1 VQTSQPFLRLFGVPT
16 LRLAS
21 GQDHVFVA
29 DRPHQLLAL
38 LACRSGWMAR
48 MELAE
53 WLWSDRPPAA
63 ALSNL
68 RKVLLRAQ
76 RVVEGSGAPAIEIR
90 PGLLRWAPASD
101 LRHFELACDEHRAGD
116 ALKHGGQTLLQAM
129 DAELSEAALEWLDF
143 ERARLAARW
152 RAQAAARLAQLQAQP
167 ADAAELAA
175 QLLAADPCDEA
186 ALEALVHARIHLG
199 QAAIALRELQEHEQR
214 VRTQFAVEPSARLR
228 SLGEQARRAAGLT
241 PPAGA
246 APPPASPA
254 SAAPAAPAAP
264 AESSSLAPDIVGRR
278 LELMQLRDWIVRE
291 RRQVISIT
299 GPGGVGK
306 TRLARALLRQ
316 LADDGLTS
324 ACWVGLA
331 DLDSAAA
338 LPLRLASALQMAATG
353 AAGAD
358 GWSPIVAHLR
368 KGPALLVLDNG
379 EQVEG
384 LAGAIAALLHAC
396 PSLQLLNVSRTRLQL
411 EGEWLFPLD
420 GLPLP
425 DADES
430 DPGLLRRNDA
440 VALFEQHARAR
451 SPAFELAPQAA
462 AVVRFLHAVE
472 GLPLA
477 IELGAAL
484 ARLLPVAQI
493 EAEIAGAARQAP
505 ALDASFELSWRQL
518 SPVEQQALHALA
530 CLPADVDRAWAE
542 QVARAPL
549 PVLSSLVDKSLLRA
563 DGSGRFGLHPLLRR
577 WASARL
583 CDAAIRAGVDERHA
597 AVVAHALEQLGRQG
611 SSAPEQLVG
620 TLRTEWSH
628 VDAAWR
634 RGVTAGDA
642 GFVARVTPVLQRFF
656 ELHGGWSEGLE
667 MFSAALLSFAD
678 AQPGMAARARMQLLR
693 ALAALQ
699 VRCGRYEDA
708 EAHARQALRMAL
720 RGGDGP
726 LAEAS
731 LTTLGLSVFSRGLY
745 ARARPIF
752 EQAVR
757 RSRALGDPVRLD
769 VALGNLA
776 VTELALGRFEA
787 ALNIFGELITRSRA
801 RGETGGLIVY
811 LGNAGEAHRGRG
823 DWPAALAAN
832 QEALALCDRYGVRSR
847 RVTKLLNLATVQH
860 ALGRLDAA
868 EAGLGEAL
876 AEARS
881 TGDRSN
887 EAASLLAR
895 AALRIDHGDAHGPR
909 ADLAAALDIALSM
922 DSADLQVRCALVF
935 GEWQQASGA
944 AETGRGWLQWALSQS
959 PLYAV
964 ERAMALHR
972 LARRGAAS
980 SEFAGSARSP
990 GFEVPPSPRDAALR
1004 LSAMATLR

>member
-16 LRLAS
+16 LCL
-21 GQDHVFVA
+21 GTGEENVFVA

-38 LACRSGWMAR
+38 LACRSGWMSR
-48 MELAE
+48 VELAQ

-76 RVVEGSGAPAIEIR
+76 RVVEGRGVPVIETR
-90 PGLLRWAPASD
+90 PGLLRWAPDSD
-101 LRHFELACDEHRAGD
+101 LRRFELACDEQRAGD

-129 DAELSEAALEWLDF
+129 DAGLSEAALEWLDF

-167 ADAAELAA
+167 ADTAELAA

-186 ALEALVHARIHLG
+186 ALESLVQARIHLG
-199 QAAIALRELQEHEQR
+199 QAAVALRELQEHEQR
-214 VRTQFAVEPSARLR
+214 VREQFAVEPSARLR
-228 SLGEQARRAAGLT
+228 SLGEQARRVAGLAV
-241 PPAGA
+241 PPAA
-246 APPPASPA
+246 AAAASPPPG
-254 SAAPAAPAAP
+254 
-264 AESSSLAPDIVGRR
+264 IVGRR

-291 RRQVISIT
+291 RRQVISLT

-306 TRLARALLRQ
+306 TRLARALLRM
-316 LADDGLTS
+316 LADEGHTG
-324 ACWVGLA
+324 ARWVGLA

-338 LPLRLASALQMAATG
+338 LPLRLASALEMAATG

-358 GWSPIVAHLR
+358 AWPPIVAHLR
-368 KGPALLVLDNG
+368 QGPALLVLDNG

-384 LAGAIAALLHAC
+384 LAGAIAALLRAC
-396 PSLQLLNVSRTRLQL
+396 PGLQLLNVSRTRLQL

-425 DADES
+425 DADEN
-430 DPGLLRRNDA
+430 DAGLLRRNDA
-440 VALFEQHARAR
+440 VALFEQHARAG

-493 EAEIAGAARQAP
+493 EAEIAGASSTVA

-577 WASARL
+577 WAAARL
-583 CDAAIRAGVDERHA
+583 DDAAWRAGVDERHA
-597 AVVAHALEQLGRQG
+597 AVVAHTLEQLGHQG
-611 SSAPEQLVG
+611 SSAPERLVG

-634 RGVTAGDA
+634 RAVAAGDA
-642 GFVARVTPVLQRFF
+642 SFVARVTPALQRFF
-656 ELHGGWSEGLE
+656 ELHGGWSEGME
-667 MFSAALLSFAD
+667 MFSAALLPFAD
-678 AQPGMAARARMQLLR
+678 VQPGAAARARMQLLR

-699 VRCGRYEDA
+699 VRSGRYEDA
-708 EAHARQALRMAL
+708 EANARPALRMAL
-720 RGGDGP
+720 RAGDGP

-745 ARARPIF
+745 ERARPIF
-752 EQAVR
+752 EQGVR
-757 RSRALGDPVRLD
+757 RSRANGDPARLD

-776 VTELALGRFEA
+776 ITELALGCFEA
-787 ALNIFGELITRSRA
+787 ALVIFGELIARSRA

-823 DWPAALAAN
+823 DWAAALAAN

-868 EAGLGEAL
+868 ESGLGDAL

-881 TGDRSN
+881 SGDRSN

-895 AALRIDHGDAHGPR
+895 ATLRIDSGNGAGLR
-909 ADLAAALDIALSM
+909 ADLAAALDLALSM

-935 GEWQQASGA
+935 GEWQHAGGD
-944 AETGRGWLQWALSQS
+944 AETGRGWLQWALAQP

-980 SEFAGSARSP
+980 DEFAGPPTLA
-990 GFEVPPSPRDAALR
+990 GFEVPSSPRDAALR
-1004 LSAMATLR
+1004 LSTQAAWRRDAL